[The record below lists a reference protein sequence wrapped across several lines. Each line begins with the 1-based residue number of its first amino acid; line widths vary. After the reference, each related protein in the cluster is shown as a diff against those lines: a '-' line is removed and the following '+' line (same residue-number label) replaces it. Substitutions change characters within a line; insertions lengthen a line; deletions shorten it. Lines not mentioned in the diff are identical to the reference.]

1 MELVVRRL
9 EEADDRRAFR
19 SGDLALDLF
28 FERYA
33 GQNQFRLGIG
43 TTYVAVDGAQVVGY
57 MTVAGSAIY
66 AAEIPSTLRK
76 RLPAYPLPVL
86 RIARLA
92 VQQEVQNRGVAGAL
106 LRHACALAHAQAR
119 DVGCIG
125 IVVDAKAGAGAFYE
139 RLGFAAMPIESGE
152 LDVRAPPQPMFL
164 PMGRIPSK

>member
-9 EEADDRRAFR
+9 EEADDRRGFR

-43 TTYVAVDGAQVVGY
+43 TTYVAVDGVRIVGY
-57 MTVAGSAIY
+57 MTVAGSAIH

-86 RIARLA
+86 RLARLA
-92 VQQEVQNRGVAGAL
+92 VHQDVQNQGIGGAL
-106 LRHACALAHAQAR
+106 LRHACALADAQAR

-125 IVVDAKAGAGAFYE
+125 IVADAKAGAGRFYE
-139 RLGFAAMPIESGE
+139 RFGFAVMPVESGE
-152 LDVRAPPQPMFL
+152 LDIRAAAQPMFL
-164 PMGRIPSK
+164 PMGRIPRR